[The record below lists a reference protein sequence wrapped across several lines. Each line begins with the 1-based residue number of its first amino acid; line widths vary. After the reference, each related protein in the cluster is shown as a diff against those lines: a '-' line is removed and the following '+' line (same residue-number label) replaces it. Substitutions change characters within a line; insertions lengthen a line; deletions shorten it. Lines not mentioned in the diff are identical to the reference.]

1 MSNTSYSFKENSHM
15 KDIQGGEKKVMKKI
29 LSVAL
34 STAMAFSMFASVAFA
49 ANEKLTAQQQ
59 FDALK
64 SAGIVNGYP
73 DGTAGLDKS
82 ITRAELATIIV
93 KAIDLEPVTGV
104 ATYKDQNYTVN
115 HWAAKYIEAATQ
127 AGILTGKDAVKQLF
141 GPSDN
146 LTVQELAVVL
156 VKALDLEV
164 PAETNN
170 TATEWAKGYV
180 QAALDKGLIE
190 SGINYQANATRAQVV
205 VAAHA
210 IYEANQVPTVA
221 SYTVSEA
228 GKVVE
233 FKLSNDEVVK
243 VTLDEALAPNKETE
257 VKFTHNNVEY
267 THKVT
272 YVTTVAQKV
281 DSVKADNLKEIVVTF
296 DGTVDKASAEQKSNY
311 KIKNVEVDS
320 AKLSDDKTTVTL
332 LLTQTG
338 GSLDNKDETKLE
350 ISNVKNED
358 GTVTFNTEVKFTPVD
373 VTAPTV
379 KEVVG
384 LGTKAF
390 KIVFSEPVQA
400 SEATLSS
407 NYEINGGTVG
417 GSVNYVYPNTVIV
430 TANLPVGEHTVA
442 VSDVQDFSDLKIAP
456 IEHKFDVVEDTAA
469 PEIVSVT
476 TNDLEELTIK
486 FNETIKDIED
496 IYVNTTSNG
505 ASSYEIKDDEV
516 KVYLEDPMNYNENT
530 VYVKGAR
537 DYSDNKA
544 DRDAKVTPT
553 LDSIR
558 PTIIKD
564 KVEKKAG
571 DYIVT
576 LTFSEKVR
584 KADVEDLENY
594 VLKDS
599 NGKIAD
605 VDWID
610 SKGHPEID
618 VTFNDDENEVKV
630 NLGSDLGDNKEY
642 TLEVAGI
649 GDRAFV
655 KNTMLPQSIKI
666 NTANLG
672 DNTLERAWLRDNYV
686 YIQFSTDLATSGEG
700 NALVADKYAVVRDGQ
715 RYVYEGKV
723 NIYNSDSVRLDAR
736 DFDDIEEIIVD
747 SDEIEVHFIA
757 NKEGDIIK
765 TTNGSSV
772 LKEKIVKPEK
782 LFDIKVGDSEVVS
795 TEKVEVKFNAKINS
809 YSKNGFRVNDKTPS
823 SAELSGDK
831 KTLILKFTGS
841 NKLSEAGSYYLDIDK
856 GAASDVFGNK
866 VDEYRNSDLKDKIA
880 PKKKNNN
887 VEVSTVT
894 DAVYFDL
901 TLTENVR
908 VNKGDKY
915 SDAFINDL
923 FEVKDSKDK
932 KYTVKGVS
940 ALTGEHANK
949 LRVWVEGPIT
959 EGERIRIEFK
969 GGKGAITDDIDGD
982 GNSVE
987 SFTANTIYNED

>member
-34 STAMAFSMFASVAFA
+34 STAMAFSMFASVAFGA
-49 ANEKLTAQQQ
+49 DAKLTPQQQ

-64 SAGIVNGYP
+64 AAGIVTGYP
-73 DGTAGLDKS
+73 DGTAGLDKT

-93 KAIDLEPVTGV
+93 KAIDLEPVPGV
-104 ATYKDQNYTVN
+104 ATYKDQNYSVN
-115 HWAAKYIEAATQ
+115 HWAAKYIEAATE

-141 GPSDN
+141 GPNDN

-156 VKALDLEV
+156 VKALKLEV

-221 SYTVSEA
+221 SYEVSEA

-257 VKFTHNNVEY
+257 VKFSHNGHDY

-281 DSVKADNLKEIVVTF
+281 DTVKADNLKEIVVTF

-311 KIKNVEVDS
+311 KIKNVDVDS
-320 AKLSDDKTTVTL
+320 AKLSSDKTQVTL
-332 LLTQTG
+332 LLTQSG
-338 GSLDNKDETKLE
+338 RSLENKDETTLT

-358 GTVTFNTEVKFTPVD
+358 GTVTFNTDVKFTPVD

-400 SEATLSS
+400 ADATLSS
-407 NYEINGGTVG
+407 NFEINGGTIG
-417 GSVNYVYPNTVIV
+417 GSVTYVYPNTVIV
-430 TANLPVGEHTVA
+430 NANLPVGEHTVA
-442 VSDVQDFSDLKIAP
+442 VSNVRDYSGLRIAP
-456 IEHKFDVVEDTAA
+456 VDNKFEVAEDTAA
-469 PEIVSVT
+469 PEIVSVE

-505 ASSYEIKDDEV
+505 ATSYDIKDDEV
-516 KVYLEDPMNYNENT
+516 KVYLKDPMNYNENT
-530 VYVKGAR
+530 VYVKGVR

-553 LDSIR
+553 LDTIR
-558 PTIIKD
+558 PTIIKN
-564 KVEKKAG
+564 KVEKKDG

-584 KADVEDLENY
+584 ENDAKDLENY
-594 VLKDS
+594 VLKNSD
-599 NGKIAD
+599 GKIAD
-605 VDWID
+605 IDWID
-610 SKGHPEID
+610 SKGHPELAVD
-618 VTFNDDENEVKV
+618 VSKLDSDNEVKV
-630 NLGSDLGDNKEY
+630 NLGNDLGDNKEY

-649 GDRAFV
+649 GDRAYV

-672 DNTLERAWLRDNYV
+672 DNTLERAWLSDNGNYL
-686 YIQFSTDLATSGEG
+686 YLQFSTDLATSGTG
-700 NALVADKYAVVRDGQ
+700 SALIADKYAVVKNNK

-736 DFDDIEEIIVD
+736 DFADDIVAAVND
-747 SDEIEVHFIA
+747 TIEVHYVA
-757 NKEGDIIK
+757 DKEGNIIK
-765 TTNGSSV
+765 DGNDSSV
-772 LKEKIVKPEK
+772 LTKNIDPATSQ
-782 LFDIKVGDSEVVS
+782 FNIKVGESEAVS
-795 TEKVEVKFNAKINS
+795 TEKVEVKFGAKINS
-809 YSKNGFRVNDKTPS
+809 YSRTGFKVNDQTPS
-823 SAELSGDK
+823 SAELSSDK

-841 NKLSEAGSYYLDIDK
+841 NKLSEAGPYYLEIAE

-866 VDEYRNSDLKDKIA
+866 VPVHSNELLKDKIA
-880 PKKKNNN
+880 PKKKDSS
-887 VEVSTVT
+887 VVVGPGSVT
-894 DAVYFDL
+894 DAVYFDFNM
-901 TLTENVR
+901 TENIR
-908 VNKGDKY
+908 VNQGAKY
-915 SDAFINDL
+915 SAAFINDL
-923 FEVKDSKDK
+923 FEVKVGDT
-932 KYTVKGVS
+932 KYTVLSVS
-940 ALTGEHANK
+940 ANGSK
-949 LRVWVEGPIT
+949 LRVEVQGPFT
-959 EGERIRIEFK
+959 AGERIRIEFK
-969 GGKGAITDDIDGD
+969 GGKGAITDDIND

-987 SFTANTIYNED
+987 TFTANTTY

>member
-34 STAMAFSMFASVAFA
+34 STAMAFSMFASVAFGA
-49 ANEKLTAQQQ
+49 DAKLTPQQQ

-64 SAGIVNGYP
+64 AAGIVTGYP
-73 DGTAGLDKS
+73 DGTAGLDKT

-93 KAIDLEPVTGV
+93 KAIDLEPVPGV
-104 ATYKDQNYTVN
+104 ATYKDQNYSVN
-115 HWAAKYIEAATQ
+115 HWAAKYIEAATE

-141 GPSDN
+141 GPNDN

-156 VKALDLEV
+156 VKALKLEV

-221 SYTVSEA
+221 SYEVSEA

-257 VKFTHNNVEY
+257 VKFSHNGHDY

-281 DSVKADNLKEIVVTF
+281 DTVKADNLKEIVVTF

-311 KIKNVEVDS
+311 KIKNVDVDS
-320 AKLSDDKTTVTL
+320 AKLSSDKTQVTL
-332 LLTQTG
+332 LLTQSG
-338 GSLDNKDETKLE
+338 RSLENKDETTLT

-358 GTVTFNTEVKFTPVD
+358 GTVTFDTDVKFTPVD

-400 SEATLSS
+400 ADATLSS
-407 NYEINGGTVG
+407 NYEINGGTIG
-417 GSVNYVYPNTVIV
+417 GSVTYVYPNTVIV
-430 TANLPVGEHTVA
+430 NASLPVGEHTVA
-442 VSDVQDFSDLKIAP
+442 VSNVKDYSGLRIAP
-456 IEHKFDVVEDTAA
+456 VDNKFDVVEDTAA
-469 PEIVSVT
+469 PEIVSVE

-505 ASSYEIKDDEV
+505 ATSYDIKDDEV
-516 KVYLEDPMNYNENT
+516 KVYLKDPMNYNENT
-530 VYVKGAR
+530 VYVKGVR

-553 LDSIR
+553 LDTIR
-558 PTIIKD
+558 PTIIKN
-564 KVEKKAG
+564 KVEKKDG

-584 KADVEDLENY
+584 ENDAKDLENY
-594 VLKDS
+594 VLKNSD
-599 NGKIAD
+599 GKIAD
-605 VDWID
+605 IDWID
-610 SKGHPEID
+610 SKGHPELAVDTDKID
-618 VTFNDDENEVKV
+618 TDNQVKV
-630 NLGSDLGDNKEY
+630 NLGNDLGDNKEY
-642 TLEVAGI
+642 TLEVSGI
-649 GDRAFV
+649 GDRAYV

-672 DNTLERAWLRDNYV
+672 DNTLERVWLNDNYL
-686 YIQFSTDLATSGEG
+686 YIQFSTDLATSGSG
-700 NALVADKYAVVRDGQ
+700 SALLADKYTLVQGSK
-715 RYVYEGKV
+715 RYAYEGKV

-736 DFDDIEEIIVD
+736 DFADDIKAEIDDI
-747 SDEIEVHFIA
+747 IEVHYVA
-757 NKEGDIIK
+757 DKEGNII
-765 TTNGSSV
+765 TDGNGSSV
-772 LKEKIVKPEK
+772 LTEKIADSKAQ
-782 LFDIKVGDSEVVS
+782 FDIKLADSEAVS
-795 TEKVEVKFNAKINS
+795 TEKVEIKFNSKINS
-809 YSKNGFRVNDKTPS
+809 YSRTGFKVNDQTPS
-823 SAELSGDK
+823 SVELSSDK

-841 NKLSEAGSYYLDIDK
+841 NKLSAAGPYYLNIAE

-866 VDEYRNSDLKDKIA
+866 VPKHEDKLLKDKIA
-880 PKKKNNN
+880 PKKKDSTFKITT
-887 VEVSTVT
+887 EGVSVT
-894 DAVYFDL
+894 GAVYFEF
-901 TLTENVR
+901 TMTEKIR
-908 VNKGDKY
+908 VNNNDAKY
-915 SDAFINDL
+915 SEAFINDL
-923 FEVKDSKDK
+923 FEVKVGDT
-932 KYTVKGVS
+932 KYTILSVS
-940 ALTGEHANK
+940 ANDNK
-949 LRVWVEGPIT
+949 LRVEVQGPFAA
-959 EGERIRIEFK
+959 GERIRVEFK
-969 GGKGAITDDIDGD
+969 GGKGAITDDIAGD

-987 SFTANTIYNED
+987 SFTANTTY

>member
-34 STAMAFSMFASVAFA
+34 STAMAFSMFASVAFGA
-49 ANEKLTAQQQ
+49 DAKLTPQQQ

-64 SAGIVNGYP
+64 AAGIVTGYP
-73 DGTAGLDKS
+73 DGTAGLDKT

-93 KAIDLEPVTGV
+93 KAIDLEPVPGV
-104 ATYKDQNYTVN
+104 ATYKDQNYSVN
-115 HWAAKYIEAATQ
+115 HWAAKYIEAATE

-141 GPSDN
+141 GPNDN

-156 VKALDLEV
+156 VKALKLEV

-221 SYTVSEA
+221 SYEVSEA

-257 VKFTHNNVEY
+257 VKFSHNGHDY

-281 DSVKADNLKEIVVTF
+281 DTVKADNLKEIVVTF

-320 AKLSDDKTTVTL
+320 AKLSSDKTTVTL

-390 KIVFSEPVQA
+390 KIVFSEPVRA

-442 VSDVQDFSDLKIAP
+442 VSNVQDFSDLKVAP
-456 IEHKFDVVEDTAA
+456 VEHKFDVVEDTAA
-469 PEIVSVT
+469 PEIVSVE

-505 ASSYEIKDDEV
+505 ASSFEIKDDEV

-553 LDSIR
+553 LDTIR

-584 KADVEDLENY
+584 EADVKDLENY

-610 SKGHPEID
+610 SKGHPELD
-618 VTFNDDENEVKV
+618 VILDDFDDNKVKV
-630 NLGSDLGDNKEY
+630 NLGSDLDDNKEY

-649 GDRAFV
+649 GDRAYV
-655 KNTMLPQSIKI
+655 KNTMLPQSIKF

-672 DNTLERAWLRDNYV
+672 DNTLERAWLRGDYV

-736 DFDDIEEIIVD
+736 DFADIKEVTT
-747 SDEIEVHFIA
+747 SDKIEVHFIA
-757 NKEGDIIK
+757 DKEGNIIK
-765 TTNGSSV
+765 TSNGSSV
-772 LKEKIVKPEK
+772 LTADIKDTDE
-782 LFDIKVGDSEVVS
+782 LFDIKIADSEVVS
-795 TEKVEVKFNAKINS
+795 TEKVEVKFDAKVNS
-809 YSKNGFRVNDKTPS
+809 YSRTGFTVNDKTPS
-823 SAELSGDK
+823 SVELSSDK

-841 NKLSEAGSYYLDIDK
+841 NKLNEAGPYYLDVAE

-866 VDEYRNSDLKDKIA
+866 VPKHENKELKDKIA
-880 PKKKNNN
+880 PKKLNNN
-887 VEVSTVT
+887 VGVSTVT

-901 TLTENVR
+901 SLTEKVR
-908 VNKGDKY
+908 VNKGEKY
-915 SDAFINDL
+915 SEVFINDL
-923 FEVKDSKDK
+923 FKVEGSKE
-932 KYTVKGVS
+932 YTVKGVS
-940 ALTGEHANK
+940 VLQAEPNK

-959 EGERIRIEFK
+959 AGERIRIEFK
-969 GGKGAITDDIDGD
+969 GGKGAITDDITGD

-987 SFTANTIYNED
+987 SFTANTIYQ